1 MRKKSILNSPRL
13 LEIKKQKRQ
22 ILKRKVLLL
31 FIAFLILLVALCFV
45 VRIPKINIHTV
56 EVSGNKVID
65 TEVIQ
70 GIVEKELEGSY
81 FWLIPKTNFLFY
93 PKYKII
99 RELEDQYK
107 RLTDIEIKVR
117 GAQTLEV
124 SVKERVGLYTWC
136 GEDLPA
142 EGVNFEDV
150 KCYFMDAQG
159 YIFDQAPYFSGDVYF
174 KFFGPLGD
182 GTKDMESSNFLES
195 PAGHYFIPELFVRV
209 VLLEDTLSQMGTRVM
224 ALYVKDKSEME
235 FYLESSGSIRN
246 APKIIVNQDADFIKI
261 AENLDAALT
270 TEPLKTDFKQK
281 YSSLLYIDLR
291 FGNKVYFKFK

>member
-22 ILKRKVLLL
+22 ILKRKVLLVG
-31 FIAFLILLVALCFV
+31 IALLVLLVALCFV
-45 VRIPKINIHTV
+45 VRIPKINIHAV

-65 TEVIQ
+65 TEVIES
-70 GIVEKELEGSY
+70 IVKEELEGSY
-81 FWLIPKTNFLFY
+81 LWLIPKTNFLFY
-93 PKYKII
+93 PKGNII

-107 RLTDIEIKVR
+107 RLTGIEIKVR

-124 SVKERVGLYTWC
+124 SVNERVGLYTWC

-182 GTKDMESSNFLES
+182 GAKDMESSNFLES
-195 PAGHYFIPELFVRV
+195 PAGHYFIPELFVRT

-261 AENLDAALT
+261 AENLDAALA

-281 YSSLLYIDLR
+281 YDSLLYIDLR